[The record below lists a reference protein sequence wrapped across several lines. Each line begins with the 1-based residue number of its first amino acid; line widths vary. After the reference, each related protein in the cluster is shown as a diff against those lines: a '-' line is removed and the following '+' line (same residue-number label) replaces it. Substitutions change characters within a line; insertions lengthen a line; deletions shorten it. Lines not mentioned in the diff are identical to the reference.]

1 MKDGAMHVPS
11 KMNRKEGHV
20 KSQVVVIPPLAHLV
34 HHTSYITY
42 IHPRQFAHFH
52 TPYQGPVNLRSILLL
67 RLR

>member
-11 KMNRKEGHV
+11 RINRKEGHV
-20 KSQVVVIPPLAHLV
+20 TSQVVVIPPLALLV

-52 TPYQGPVNLRSILLL
+52 TPY
-67 RLR
+67 